1 MAYTV
6 DFKTVSTNGLE
17 SSPVAPALAGLRANE
32 ARYIWNKY
40 KVPYVT
46 YPVSEKPDSLA
57 WVQAMLAERKLHITA
72 KPLEICDLALPDLRW
87 VEVYYQDG
95 LAINVMYHLTDPKKR
110 AVG

>member
-57 WVQAMLAERKLHITA
+57 WVQAMLAERQLHIAASRLKSVT
-72 KPLEICDLALPDLRW
+72 LRYRICAGLRSIIKM
-87 VEVYYQDG
+87 D
-95 LAINVMYHLTDPKKR
+95 
-110 AVG
+110 

>member
-57 WVQAMLAERKLHITA
+57 WVQAMCLQNASSISLPSRLKSVTLRYR
-72 KPLEICDLALPDLRW
+72 ICA
-87 VEVYYQDG
+87 G
-95 LAINVMYHLTDPKKR
+95 LKSIIKMD
-110 AVG
+110 